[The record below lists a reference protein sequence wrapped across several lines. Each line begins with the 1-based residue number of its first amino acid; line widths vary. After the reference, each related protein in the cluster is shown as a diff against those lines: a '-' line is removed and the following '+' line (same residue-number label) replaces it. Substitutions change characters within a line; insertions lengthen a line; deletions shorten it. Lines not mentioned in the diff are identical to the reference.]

1 MQQFHPS
8 NTRGM
13 IEMRCYQLKQWFY
26 VKRPKG
32 IVDREHYEL
41 RESDFSPQ
49 LSKNEVLIKSEY
61 ISVDPYMRIQQAA
74 THSWEP
80 PHPLNT
86 VQGAAVVAKVLES
99 NNSNFQPGDWVTGY
113 TGWQT
118 HAIVHGN
125 EIQTLDPEQADVKTA
140 LGILGMPG
148 RTAWFGL
155 MEAGKPKP
163 GETVLVSGAAGAVG
177 SLVTQFAIKAGCRVV
192 AIAGSEEKCEWLK
205 TLGVVE
211 ALNYKAFSSAPQ
223 LQTKLL
229 ELGGIDVYFDN
240 VGGMVSDAALTS
252 LNLRA
257 RVVVCGQISQYNGGL
272 DTPEMSPRF
281 LHQLLYKRASVH
293 GILARDFTH
302 RMAEMI
308 EHVAPWVKAGE
319 IQFRTT
325 EVNGFEYLPDTL
337 AGLFEGQNIGKA
349 IVRVV

>member
-1 MQQFHPS
+1 MCS
-8 NTRGM
+8 
-13 IEMRCYQLKQWFY
+13 YQLKQWFY
-26 VKRPKG
+26 VKRPNEFVG
-32 IVDREHYEL
+32 REHYEL

-86 VQGAAVVAKVLES
+86 VQGAVVVAKVLES
-99 NNSNFQPGDWVTGY
+99 NNDNFQPGDWVTGY
-113 TGWQT
+113 IGWQT
-118 HAIVHGN
+118 HAVVHGN
-125 EIQTLDPEQADVKTA
+125 ELQTLDPEQADIKTA

-192 AIAGSEEKCEWLK
+192 GIAGSEEKCEWLK
-205 TLGVVE
+205 TLGV
-211 ALNYKAFSSAPQ
+211 
-223 LQTKLL
+223 
-229 ELGGIDVYFDN
+229 DVYFDN
-240 VGGMVSDAALTS
+240 VGGMITDAALTS

-257 RVVVCGQISQYNGGL
+257 RVVICGQISQYNGGL
-272 DTPEMSPRF
+272 DTPEVGPRF
-281 LHQLLYKRASVH
+281 LHQLLYKRVSVH

-319 IQFRTT
+319 IEFKST
-325 EVNGFEYLPDTL
+325 EVCGFEYLPDTL